1 MKNKWKR
8 NPFFYTTFIL
18 AVMILFFIIFGIGM
32 FYYMFAIPEPKGL
45 SLASWPDTFTD
56 NFSLWIEYE
65 NNNVRVEEIGIRY
78 LDEYRLWIQILD
90 EAGQEIFSH
99 NKPSVYP
106 KSYNMAELVSLSESQ
121 YEHGFTVFVDQFDA
135 EDTTLNYIVGFPY
148 SIGKHMLYYNGEN
161 IARLSPLVKGVVR
174 ITVCMFIF
182 LGFLYAFW
190 LSRKLEG
197 MIRSIQK
204 IMQQTYEPRK
214 EKGVFGEVYA
224 SLNKMDREIQNSIRI
239 QEKTDRTRKEWIT
252 NITHDLKTPLS
263 PIKGYAELLL
273 DSAVTERQ
281 TVQQYAAIILKNVD
295 HTEKLINDLKL
306 TYQLESG
313 AFPIQFQRVNVNR
326 YLKEVIID
334 IVNDPSFS
342 ERDIVFKSGAAE
354 VYMNIDTDLFRR
366 VIQNLVINALVHN
379 PQDTRVT
386 ISVTRKNNTL
396 WISIR
401 DNGTGISE
409 KEQTDLFT
417 RYYRG
422 NNTKEKTEGS
432 GLGLAIAKQIIT
444 LHGGD
449 IVVKS
454 KLGVGTEFLILFP

>member
-1 MKNKWKR
+1 M
-8 NPFFYTTFIL
+8 Y
-18 AVMILFFIIFGIGM
+18 
-32 FYYMFAIPEPKGL
+32 
-45 SLASWPDTFTD
+45 
-56 NFSLWIEYE
+56 
-65 NNNVRVEEIGIRY
+65 
-78 LDEYRLWIQILD
+78 
-90 EAGQEIFSH
+90 
-99 NKPSVYP
+99 
-106 KSYNMAELVSLSESQ
+106 
-121 YEHGFTVFVDQFDA
+121 
-135 EDTTLNYIVGFPY
+135 
-148 SIGKHMLYYNGEN
+148 
-161 IARLSPLVKGVVR
+161 
-174 ITVCMFIF
+174 
-182 LGFLYAFW
+182 
-190 LSRKLEG
+190 
-197 MIRSIQK
+197 
-204 IMQQTYEPRK
+204 
-214 EKGVFGEVYA
+214 
-224 SLNKMDREIQNSIRI
+224 REIQTSIRI